1 MEYTDNQKRMLGS
14 ALGLFSTKGF
24 KATTTK
30 EIAERTGMNELTI
43 FRNFGT
49 KERLLEEVI
58 DFGLDTEGLKG
69 SLDMELTGNI
79 EEDLFSMISKM
90 RSMIRERESI
100 YALMFREISTNDIV
114 KKKLGQVPII
124 MKEFM
129 LMRLS
134 EILNNEERDDVDSE
148 TAGIFLAS
156 YYLRSEMMRI
166 MMGSDPFH
174 DADETRLKDV
184 VRIFLHGYLKRGDDN

>member
-1 MEYTDNQKRMLGS
+1 MEYTDNQKRILGS
-14 ALGLFSTKGF
+14 ALGLFSKKGF

-69 SLDMELTGNI
+69 SLDLELTGNI
-79 EEDLFSMISKM
+79 EDDLFSLISKI

-114 KKKLGQVPII
+114 KKKLSQVPII

-134 EILNNEERDDVDSE
+134 EILKNEERDDVDSE

-174 DADETRLKDV
+174 DVDETRLKDV
-184 VRIFLHGYLKRGDDN
+184 VKIFLHGYLKRRDDN